1 MTKRTRLLQYW
12 GSLSNYDDDDDDDN
26 NVKKKNRFNDQ
37 NNSSA
42 CAPRFLVQFFFTF
55 TARLRRETS

>member
-12 GSLSNYDDDDDDDN
+12 GSLSNYDDDDDN

-42 CAPRFLVQFFFTF
+42 RAPCFLVQFFFTF
-55 TARLRRETS
+55 TARVRRETS

>member
-12 GSLSNYDDDDDDDN
+12 GNLSNYDDDDDN

-42 CAPRFLVQFFFTF
+42 RAPRFLVQFFTS

>member
-12 GSLSNYDDDDDDDN
+12 GNLSNYDDDDDK
-26 NVKKKNRFNDQ
+26 NVKKKIGLMIKTD
-37 NNSSA
+37 SSSHA
-42 CAPRFLVQFFFTF
+42 SRFLVQFFTS

>member
-12 GSLSNYDDDDDDDN
+12 GSLSNYDDDDDN
-26 NVKKKNRFNDQ
+26 NVKKKKRFNDQ
-37 NNSSA
+37 NNSSSRA
-42 CAPRFLVQFFFTF
+42 SRFLVQFFTS

>member
-12 GSLSNYDDDDDDDN
+12 GNLSNYDDDDDN

-42 CAPRFLVQFFFTF
+42 RAPRFLVQFFFTF
-55 TARLRRETS
+55 TAWSRRETS

>member
-37 NNSSA
+37 NNSSSRA
-42 CAPRFLVQFFFTF
+42 SRFLVQFFTS